1 MQEHEGEKVKA
12 KSNRT
17 QLASAWNPL
26 KYTDHPRKLK
36 FLSSCVVCHNTD
48 FISEPMRQRNER
60 NFLFIQYFHKVFDI
74 ESSLHYRMTFMLAWV
89 FMPLFLL
96 EESVRD
102 KILHG
107 RKLQHMKNKEGEMQG
122 KLNLERANS
131 DDQILLHLSNKCRIY
146 LWAPWGC
153 CFNIETYRTAIRNR

>member
-1 MQEHEGEKVKA
+1 
-12 KSNRT
+12 
-17 QLASAWNPL
+17 
-26 KYTDHPRKLK
+26 
-36 FLSSCVVCHNTD
+36 
-48 FISEPMRQRNER
+48 
-60 NFLFIQYFHKVFDI
+60 
-74 ESSLHYRMTFMLAWV
+74 
-89 FMPLFLL
+89 MPLFLL

-146 LWAPWGC
+146 L
-153 CFNIETYRTAIRNR
+153 